1 MTRRSGIMYLSIIE
15 VKPLDDYK
23 LHLTFANN
31 EERVFDVS
39 PYLNVG
45 KFAELRDVS
54 LFNTVEVKFDSIEW
68 ANRLDLDPEMLYQE
82 SVLVASARSV

>member
-1 MTRRSGIMYLSIIE
+1 MYLSIIE
-15 VKPLDDYK
+15 VKPLEDYK
-23 LHLTFANN
+23 LHLTFESN

-68 ANRLDLDPEMLYQE
+68 ANRLDFDPEMLYQE
-82 SVLVASARSV
+82 SVLAANARSV

>member
-1 MTRRSGIMYLSIIE
+1 MYLSIIE
-15 VKPLDDYK
+15 VKPLEDYK

-68 ANRLDLDPEMLYQE
+68 ANRLDFDPEMLYQE
-82 SVLVASARSV
+82 SVLVTSARSV

>member
-1 MTRRSGIMYLSIIE
+1 MYLSTIE
-15 VKPLDDYK
+15 VRPLEDYK

-68 ANRLDLDPEMLYQE
+68 ANRLDFDPEMLYQE
-82 SVLVASARSV
+82 SVLVANASSV